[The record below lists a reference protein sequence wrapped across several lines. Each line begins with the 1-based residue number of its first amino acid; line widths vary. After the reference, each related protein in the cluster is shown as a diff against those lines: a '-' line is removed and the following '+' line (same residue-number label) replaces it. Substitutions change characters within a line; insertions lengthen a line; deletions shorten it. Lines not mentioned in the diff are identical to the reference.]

1 MNRAKRLEPVQRIA
15 DDNERR
21 CAEKFALAERRVA
34 ECEAKLAELEAYRAD
49 YERGFRTRASLGVNI
64 TGLRDYQ
71 AFLARL
77 TEAVRQQQSILE
89 RTRAE
94 RDLDRTQWQQAAQRA
109 KAVAHVTDG
118 WKAEE
123 QKTASRQEQR
133 DTDERASRNAAQRT
147 LRAKF

>member
-21 CAEKFALAERRVA
+21 CAEKFALSERRVA
-34 ECEAKLAELEAYRAD
+34 ECEAKLAELEHYCSD
-49 YERGFRTRASLGVNI
+49 YERGFKTRASTGVNVA
-64 TGLRDYQ
+64 GLRDYQ

-77 TEAVRQQQSILE
+77 TEAVRQQNSILE

-94 RDLDRTQWQQAAQRA
+94 RDLDRAHWQQAAQRA
-109 KAVAHVTDG
+109 KAVTHVTAG

-123 QKTASRQEQR
+123 QRVASRQEQR
-133 DTDERASRNAAQRT
+133 DTDERASRNAAHRIVQG
-147 LRAKF
+147 KF

>member
-1 MNRAKRLEPVQRIA
+1 MNRAKRLEPVQRVA
-15 DDNERR
+15 DDHERR
-21 CAEKFALAERRVA
+21 CAEKFALAEHRVA
-34 ECEAKLAELEAYRAD
+34 ECEAKLAELEVYRGD

-109 KAVAHVTDG
+109 KAVSHVTDG